1 MNQIQ
6 EDVSRFYPPLST
18 VYNNDAA
25 NELFKAYTVAAIEC
39 MTTDR
44 RNDVLSHIRGG
55 EPIPSDEVLR
65 QTQGL
70 YNVVHLMVYCPHF
83 TGEMLTIENTV
94 LRLLMDL
101 GWNPEDPRVG
111 ATVSFLGDPEF
122 TKAMAYVIV
131 KRRLPHSSYH
141 LPRDPELAMEA
152 MEYAFKQT
160 THAVEFSS
168 RSSFFSPDAQ
178 RSVFSQM
185 AWSHG
190 VSYLKFA
197 LTT

>member
-1 MNQIQ
+1 MNP
-6 EDVSRFYPPLST
+6 ERLYPPLTTIYDEAS
-18 VYNNDAA
+18 A
-25 NELFKAYTVAAIEC
+25 NKLFSAYTLAALDV
-39 MTTDR
+39 MSTDR
-44 RNDVLSHIRGG
+44 RNDVASHIRGG
-55 EPIPSDEVLR
+55 DAIPSDDVR
-65 QTQGL
+65 HCTQGM
-70 YNVVHLMVYCPHF
+70 YGVVHLMVYCPRF
-83 TGEMLTIENTV
+83 RGEMILIENTV

-101 GWNPEDPRVG
+101 GWDPDEPRVG
-111 ATVSFLGDPEF
+111 AVVSFMGDPEF

-141 LPRDPELAMEA
+141 LPRDPEIAMEA

-160 THAVEFSS
+160 THAVEFAA
-168 RSSFFSPDAQ
+168 RDVFTNPDSQ
-178 RSVFSQM
+178 TSVFAQM